1 MWRVRGGTLTS
12 IDGYDSEILSAC
24 EMEPSKEAAK
34 RGRKKMEEHGII
46 STHDSDSQVRVIISD
61 ISIHVN
67 MCMFV
72 CCPSS
77 LLHNIQKQHSLAAR
91 AFA

>member
-34 RGRKKMEEHGII
+34 RGRKKNGRTRNH
-46 STHDSDSQVRVIISD
+46 
-61 ISIHVN
+61 
-67 MCMFV
+67 
-72 CCPSS
+72 
-77 LLHNIQKQHSLAAR
+77 QHAR
-91 AFA
+91 LRLPG